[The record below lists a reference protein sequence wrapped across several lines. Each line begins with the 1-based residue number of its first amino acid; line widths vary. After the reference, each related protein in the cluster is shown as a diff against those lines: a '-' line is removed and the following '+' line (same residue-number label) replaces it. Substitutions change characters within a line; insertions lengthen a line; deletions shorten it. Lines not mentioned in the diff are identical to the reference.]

1 MPCALRQCP
10 ARLRWVSH
18 RSPSPP
24 LLVCFAGTLAD
35 RVPCMEKGSRANHVT
50 PPNDTSWSAHHP
62 LRLKVQQRKQLPV
75 TKPLR
80 GSLGPTGAFDPED
93 STSWTHTVCSAFL
106 RPPLFSSKERFFL
119 LVSCWGGFFTLVSKT
134 TWTNIGT
141 FPSLT
146 SKFRYLRLDNDTDFF
161 F

>member
-1 MPCALRQCP
+1 
-10 ARLRWVSH
+10 
-18 RSPSPP
+18 
-24 LLVCFAGTLAD
+24 
-35 RVPCMEKGSRANHVT
+35 MEKGSRANHVT

-62 LRLKVQQRKQLPV
+62 LWLKVQQRKQLPV

-134 TWTNIGT
+134 TRTNIGT

-146 SKFRYLRLDNDTDFF
+146 SKFRYLRLDNDMDFF
-161 F
+161 LIFFFSFEKLLWFCCYTKNRDLHCMVLDLFKF

>member
-1 MPCALRQCP
+1 
-10 ARLRWVSH
+10 
-18 RSPSPP
+18 
-24 LLVCFAGTLAD
+24 
-35 RVPCMEKGSRANHVT
+35 MEKGSRANHVT

-62 LRLKVQQRKQLPV
+62 LWLKVQRRKQLPA

-106 RPPLFSSKERFFL
+106 QPPLFSSKERFFL

-134 TWTNIGT
+134 TRTNIGT
-141 FPSLT
+141 FSSLT

-161 F
+161 FSLKNCCGFAATLRIVICIVWFWTYSSFDGGKG